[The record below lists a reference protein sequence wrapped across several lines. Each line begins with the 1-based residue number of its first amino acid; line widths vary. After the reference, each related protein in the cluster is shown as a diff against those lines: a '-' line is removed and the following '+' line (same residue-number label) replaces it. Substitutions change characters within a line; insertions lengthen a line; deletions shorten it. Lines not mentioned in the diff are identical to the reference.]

1 MLEVRV
7 SPIHGC
13 GVHALCP
20 LPPGTCLGAYEGRR
34 YAAAALAAIDWGQRH
49 DGMTYLFAL
58 SDGTTIDGADGGN
71 ALRFLN
77 HACEPNC
84 EAVESYDD
92 AGRLVLHLVTVCA
105 VAAGAELL
113 LDYGLIID
121 ESESMLDYPCRCGLP
136 HCRGSLVAVTT

>member
-58 SDGTTIDGADGGN
+58 SDGTTSDGADGGN
-71 ALRFLN
+71 AMRFLN

-113 LDYGLIID
+113 LDYGLIMTRA
-121 ESESMLDYPCRCGLP
+121 SRCWTIRAGAACPTAAAALW
-136 HCRGSLVAVTT
+136 R